1 MVEILPGVLEK
12 TWPPIKEK
20 LEVSKCFTKWV
31 HVDFIDDKFTTN
43 ATDAT
48 FLDLKSFF
56 EYSRDLFIEAHMMVV
71 DPIQYLESLAK
82 EGFKRFIGQIE
93 KMPDQAEFVA
103 KARSLGEVSLA
114 IDGPTPLEHIEVPL
128 SSLDS
133 ITVMTIEA
141 GKSGQVFNPKY
152 LEKVEIL
159 RSPQCNVKIPI
170 EIDGGVNDRT
180 IFLAK
185 NAGADRFVANS
196 YIFNN
201 QNPAR
206 QFNLL
211 KTIAER

>member
-1 MVEILPGVLEK
+1 MVEILPGVMEEK
-12 TWPPIKEK
+12 WPPIEEK
-20 LEVSKCFTKWV
+20 LKISESFAKFV
-31 HVDFIDDKFTTN
+31 HIDISDGKFTVN
-43 ATDAT
+43 AARAT
-48 FLDLKSFF
+48 FLDPAPFYK
-56 EYSRDLFIEAHMMVV
+56 YSKNLFLEVHLMVE
-71 DPIQYLESLAK
+71 DPIQYLEHFAK

-170 EIDGGVNDRT
+170 EIDGGVNDET
-180 IFLAK
+180 IIFGK
-185 NAGADRFVANS
+185 NAGANRFVVNS
-196 YIFNN
+196 AIFKYP
-201 QNPAR
+201 NPSSR
-206 QFNLL
+206 FNLL
-211 KTIAER
+211 KAIAEK